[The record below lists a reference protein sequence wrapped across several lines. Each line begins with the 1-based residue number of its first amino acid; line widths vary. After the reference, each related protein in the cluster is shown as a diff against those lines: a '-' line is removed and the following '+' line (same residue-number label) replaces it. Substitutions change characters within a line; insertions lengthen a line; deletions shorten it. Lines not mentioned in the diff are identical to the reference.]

1 MENLSAYQDIPNL
14 SEISS
19 RRGLKF
25 LHLNVCPLL
34 PKTDKIRLL
43 LQRYKNTDC
52 FSVTET
58 HVSAQVSDDEI
69 GIQGCTIYLW
79 INKLTRKGAVLLF
92 MFAIVCRYLDAMIW
106 NRSLLRALA

>member
-1 MENLSAYQDIPNL
+1 MENSSAYQDIPNL

-25 LHLNVCPLL
+25 LHLNVCSLL

-58 HVSAQVSDDEI
+58 HLSAQVSDDEI
-69 GIQGCTIYLW
+69 GIQGYTIYRLDQQAH
-79 INKLTRKGAVLLF
+79 TKGGSVAVYVRDCLS
-92 MFAIVCRYLDAMIW
+92 VSRRYDLE
-106 NRSLLRALA
+106 